1 MKKTE
6 TYNLCQWEAS
16 DRIRMEDFNADNAR
30 LEEALTLKPGRM
42 ELLHTY
48 ENHAGDWKAG
58 HAFHMK
64 PEDFNKWEYLIYV
77 SDLHKTAFTDKDGM
91 IVRLQIGDSYTQTY
105 IHGPSGSYAILFAP
119 RHDAARP
126 IRAMVVGATTGPL
139 FFDEPYSE
147 LKGAIMTLD
156 WPTDTRFTTPQAAL
170 YGIR

>member
-6 TYNLCQWEAS
+6 TYKLCQWEAS

-42 ELLHTY
+42 ELLYTY
-48 ENHAGDWKAG
+48 ETHAGEWLAG

-77 SDLHKTAFTDKDGM
+77 NDLHKTAFTETDRM
-91 IVRLQIGDSYTQTY
+91 TVRLLVGGTY
-105 IHGPSGSYAILFAP
+105 SPTTVTGPAGSFAIVFAP
-119 RHDAARP
+119 RHDAARQ
-126 IRAMVVGATTGPL
+126 IRAMVIGAATGPL
-139 FFDEPYSE
+139 FVDETYSQ
-147 LKGAIMTLD
+147 LDGAGMTLD